1 MAATM
6 LGQGKN
12 IWQAEIDS
20 AAESVDFLRLVTAIP
35 KLRCEFADASP

>member
-12 IWQAEIDS
+12 IWQAEIDIT
-20 AAESVDFLRLVTAIP
+20 ELIDFWRFNCA
-35 KLRCEFADASP
+35 FARGKKVNDSSF